1 MSEADAVLTERRG
14 SALWITIN
22 RPERR
27 NAINA
32 AVVEGIHAALSGL
45 AADRAIRAAVL
56 TGAGDKAFC
65 AGGDLEG
72 GTEIFGKGED
82 EPTSLFG
89 RLARLA
95 RGVGVPLVA
104 RVNGA
109 CVAGGVGLLALCDIA
124 VAADHARFGLP
135 EARIGVFPMQVMASL
150 RRVLLP
156 RHAAELAL
164 TGEMID
170 AQRAFEI
177 GLVNHVAAADQ
188 LDAKVEALLAA
199 LTAGSP
205 AALRRGKYAIAA
217 MEHMDFE
224 AAIAFAEGQIAL
236 AARTDDAKEGVAA
249 FREKRKPRWSEE
261 D

>member
-1 MSEADAVLTERRG
+1 MSETEAVLSERRG
-14 SALWITIN
+14 AFLWITIN

-32 AVVEGIHAALSGL
+32 AVIEGIRSALAGL
-45 AADRAIRAAVL
+45 DSDRTVRAVVL

-72 GTEIFGKGED
+72 GTEIFGRGED
-82 EPTSLFG
+82 DPTSPFG
-89 RLARLA
+89 QLMRLARSA
-95 RGVGVPLVA
+95 GVPLVA

-109 CVAGGVGLLALCDIA
+109 CVAGGIGLLALCDIA

-150 RRVLLP
+150 RRILLP

-164 TGEMID
+164 TGETID
-170 AQRAFEI
+170 ARRAFEI
-177 GLVNHVAAADQ
+177 GLINHAVPADG
-188 LDAKVEALLAA
+188 LDAKVDEILAA

-205 AALRRGKYAIAA
+205 AALRRGKYVMAA

-236 AARTDDAKEGVAA
+236 AAQTDDAREGVAA
-249 FREKRKPRWSEE
+249 FREKRKPRWQE
-261 D
+261 

>member
-14 SALWITIN
+14 AVLWITIN

-27 NAINA
+27 NAINM
-32 AVVEGIHAALSGL
+32 AVVEGVHAALAGID
-45 AADRAIRAAVL
+45 ADRTIRAAVL

-82 EPTSLFG
+82 EPTSPFG

-95 RGVGVPLVA
+95 RSVGVPLVA

-109 CVAGGVGLLALCDIA
+109 CVAGGVGLLALCDLA

-170 AQRAFEI
+170 SDRAFDI
-177 GLVNHVAAADQ
+177 GLVNQVVPADQ
-188 LDAKVEALLAA
+188 LDARVDELLAA
-199 LTAGSP
+199 LIAGSP
-205 AALRRGKYAIAA
+205 AALRRGKYVIAA
-217 MEHMDFE
+217 MENMDFD

-236 AARTDDAKEGVAA
+236 AAQTGDAAEGVAA
-249 FREKRKPRWSEE
+249 FKEKRKPRWAE
-261 D
+261 

>member
-1 MSEADAVLTERRG
+1 MSEPDAVLTERRG
-14 SALWITIN
+14 TVLWITIN

-32 AVVEGIHAALSGL
+32 AVIEGIHAALAGL
-45 AADRAIRAAVL
+45 DRDRAVRAAVL

-72 GTEIFGKGED
+72 GTEIFGNGDD
-82 EPTSLFG
+82 EPGSPFG

-109 CVAGGVGLLALCDIA
+109 CVAGGVGLLALCDLA
-124 VAADHARFGLP
+124 FAADHARFGLP
-135 EARIGVFPMQVMASL
+135 EARIGVFPMQVLAML
-150 RRVLLP
+150 KRIVLP

-170 AQRAFEI
+170 ARRAFEI
-177 GLVNHVAAADQ
+177 GLVNRVVPAGR
-188 LDAKVEALLAA
+188 LDAEVDEMLAA

-236 AARTDDAKEGVAA
+236 AAQTDDAREGVAA
-249 FREKRKPRWSEE
+249 FREKRRPRWSE
-261 D
+261 

>member
-14 SALWITIN
+14 AVLRITIN

-27 NAINA
+27 NAINE
-32 AVVEGIHAALSGL
+32 AVIQGIHATLAGL
-45 AADRAIRAAVL
+45 DTDRSVRAVVL

-72 GTEIFGKGED
+72 GTEIFGKGEG
-82 EPTSLFG
+82 EPTSPFG

-109 CVAGGVGLLALCDIA
+109 CVAGGVGLLALCDLA

-170 AQRAFEI
+170 ASRAFEI
-177 GLVNHVAAADQ
+177 GLINHAVPADR
-188 LDAKVEALLAA
+188 LDAKLDELLAA

-224 AAIAFAEGQIAL
+224 AGIAFAEGQIGL
-236 AARTDDAKEGVAA
+236 AAQTEDAREGVAA
-249 FREKRKPRWSEE
+249 FREKRKPRWSE
-261 D
+261 

>member
-1 MSEADAVLTERRG
+1 MSDEILAERRG
-14 SALWITIN
+14 ATLWITIN
-22 RPERR
+22 RTERR

-32 AVVEGIHAALSGL
+32 AVVGGIHAALAEVAGDS
-45 AADRAIRAAVL
+45 DIRAVVL

-72 GTEIFGKGED
+72 GTEIFGKGESD
-82 EPTSLFG
+82 PTSDFG

-124 VAADHARFGLP
+124 IAVDHARFGLP
-135 EARIGVFPMQVMASL
+135 EARIGVFPMQVLAIL
-150 RRVLLP
+150 RRVVLP

-170 AQRAFEI
+170 ARRAFDI
-177 GLVNHVAAADQ
+177 GLVNHVVAAAD
-188 LDAKVEALLAA
+188 LDAKVDEILAHLA
-199 LTAGSP
+199 AGSP

-236 AARTDDAKEGVAA
+236 AAQGDDAREGVKA
-249 FREKRKPRWSEE
+249 FMEKRKPRWNS
-261 D
+261 

>member
-1 MSEADAVLTERRG
+1 MNEPEAVLTERRG
-14 SALWITIN
+14 SVLWVTIN

-32 AVVEGIHAALSGL
+32 AVIAGIYAAFAGIDGGS
-45 AADRAIRAAVL
+45 
-56 TGAGDKAFC
+56 GDKAFC

-72 GTEIFGKGED
+72 GTEIFGKD
-82 EPTSLFG
+82 RKEPTSAFG

-95 RGVGVPLVA
+95 RTVGVPVIA

-109 CVAGGVGLLALCDIA
+109 CVAGGVGLLTLCDLA

-170 AQRAFEI
+170 AHRAFEI
-177 GLVNHVAAADQ
+177 GLVNHVVPMQQ
-188 LDAKVEALLAA
+188 LDAKVGELLGSLA
-199 LTAGSP
+199 AGSP
-205 AALRRGKYAIAA
+205 AALRRGKYAVAA

-236 AARTDDAKEGVAA
+236 AAATDDAREGVAA
-249 FREKRKPRWSEE
+249 FSEKRKPRWAEE
-261 D
+261 

>member
-1 MSEADAVLTERRG
+1 MSEPDAVLTERRG
-14 SALWITIN
+14 AVLWITIN
-22 RPERR
+22 RPARR
-27 NAINA
+27 NAIDA
-32 AVVEGIHAALSGL
+32 AVIEGVHWALAGL
-45 AADRAIRAAVL
+45 DADHSIRAAVL

-72 GTEIFGKGED
+72 GTDIFGKSENG
-82 EPTSLFG
+82 PTSAFG
-89 RLARLA
+89 RLTRIA

-109 CVAGGVGLLALCDIA
+109 CVAGGLGLLALCDLA

-170 AQRAFEI
+170 ARRAFEI
-177 GLVNHVAAADQ
+177 GLVNHVAPADS
-188 LDAKVEALLAA
+188 LDAKVGEILTA

-217 MEHMDFE
+217 MAHMDFD
-224 AAIAFAEGQIAL
+224 AAIAFAEAQIAL
-236 AARTDDAKEGVAA
+236 AAQTDDAKEGVAA
-249 FREKRKPRWSEE
+249 FREKRKPRWVEE
-261 D
+261 